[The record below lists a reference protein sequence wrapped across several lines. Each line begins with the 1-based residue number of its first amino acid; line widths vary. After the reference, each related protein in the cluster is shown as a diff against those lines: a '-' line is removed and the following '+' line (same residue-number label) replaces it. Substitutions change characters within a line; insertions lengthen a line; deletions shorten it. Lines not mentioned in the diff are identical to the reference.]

1 MGYSNN
7 DATNFTNDL
16 MQGTSKIIQ
25 NNKNTDDIISAIA
38 SKGGTTQAALAELKN
53 NKIDSIIKKAIR
65 KAYKKSQNIL
75 KK

>member
-16 MQGTSKIIQ
+16 MHGTSKIIER
-25 NNKNTDDIISAIA
+25 NKESDNIISSIA
-38 SKGGTTQAALAELKN
+38 SKGGTTQAALDELKN
-53 NKIDSIIKKAIR
+53 NKINSIVSKAIKKA
-65 KAYKKSQNIL
+65 YMKSRNIL

>member
-7 DATNFTNDL
+7 DATTFTNDL
-16 MQGTSKIIQ
+16 MHGTSKIIER
-25 NNKNTDDIISAIA
+25 NKESDNIISSIA

-53 NKIDSIIKKAIR
+53 NKINSIVSKAIKKA
-65 KAYKKSQNIL
+65 YMKSRNIL